1 MEKNW
6 IRVVFRRRIFIIF
19 LILVQLV
26 FILFLIDRTE
36 LAFRYVD
43 FVLKGFSV
51 LICIHI
57 LNRHEK
63 SAYKLTWI
71 FLILLFPIFGGP
83 VYALFHF
90 QASPRKLKRQMAEI
104 NRRIRPLFSLA
115 GDSLPDLAAEY
126 RECLP
131 QARYLQ
137 AHAGFPVYKNT
148 QTQYFSSGESF
159 FAKALEE
166 MEKAEKYIFL
176 EFFILRQGKMLDPI
190 IDLLE
195 RKAGDGLD
203 VRIIYDDLGCFIT
216 LPPNF
221 KKHLEQKGI
230 KCMVFNPF
238 KPILSSLQNNR
249 DHRKIISIDGKTAFT
264 GGMNLADEY
273 INARERFGHWKD
285 AAIMI
290 HGDAAWSLTL
300 IFLQMW
306 NLGRRDPVSSARG
319 RPRPDKKITYRL
331 PADTRSTD
339 RRSEGAAPDDLVSF
353 YPGDKI
359 SAGSPPETSPAES
372 GGYVQPYAD
381 SPIDPENVGEHV
393 YIQIIN
399 NAKEYIYINTPYLV
413 VDDNLLSALTLS
425 AKSGVDV
432 RIITPHRW
440 DKWIVSVVSR
450 SYYRQ
455 LIQAGLKIY
464 EYTAGFNHS
473 KTFVS
478 DDRVATVG
486 TTNLDFRSL
495 YLHFECG
502 VWMYRTASVAKV
514 KEDYLNTLEASHEIT
529 LKDCSRNAAQRIF
542 QDVLRLFAP
551 LM

>member
-1 MEKNW
+1 MEKQW
-6 IRVVFRRRIFIIF
+6 VRVVFRRRVLIIL
-19 LILVQLV
+19 LILIQLV
-26 FILFLIDRTE
+26 FIFFLIAGTGR
-36 LAFRYVD
+36 AFSYVD
-43 FVLKGFSV
+43 LILKGFSV
-51 LICIHI
+51 VVCFYI
-57 LNRHEK
+57 LNKHEK

-71 FLILLFPIFGGP
+71 FLILLFPIFGGA
-83 VYALFHF
+83 VYAFFHT
-90 QASPRKLKRQMAEI
+90 QASPRKLKRQIDEA
-104 NRRIRPLFSLA
+104 NSRYRAHFSPA
-115 GDSLPDLAAEY
+115 GDALPDLAAEY
-126 RECLP
+126 PECLP

-137 AHAGFPVYKNT
+137 DYAGFPVYKHTETVYCN
-148 QTQYFSSGESF
+148 SGESF
-159 FAKALEE
+159 FTRALEE

-176 EFFILRQGKMLDPI
+176 EYFILHQGKMLDPI
-190 IDLLE
+190 LDILSK
-195 RKAGDGLD
+195 KAKEGLD
-203 VRIIYDDLGCFIT
+203 IRIIYDDLGCFMT

-221 KKHLEQKGI
+221 NMELEKKGI
-230 KCMVFNPF
+230 KCMIFNPF

-273 INARERFGHWKD
+273 INAKERFGRWKD

-290 HGDAAWSLTL
+290 RGDAAWSLTL

-306 NLGRRDPVSSARG
+306 NLERKMQDDPA
-319 RPRPDKKITYRL
+319 
-331 PADTRSTD
+331 
-339 RRSEGAAPDDLVSF
+339 SF
-353 YPGDKI
+353 YPWKDADRIPLK
-359 SAGSPPETSPAES
+359 SD
-372 GGYVQPYAD
+372 GYVQPYAD
-381 SPIDPENVGEHV
+381 SPIDEENVGEHV

-399 NAKEYIYINTPYLV
+399 NAKEYVYINTPYLV

-432 RIITPHRW
+432 RIVTPHRW
-440 DKWIVSVVSR
+440 DKWIVAITSR

-455 LIQAGLKIY
+455 LIQAGVKVY
-464 EYTAGFNHS
+464 EYSEGFNHS

-502 VWMYRTASVAKV
+502 VWMYKTGSVAAV
-514 KEDYLNTLEASHEIT
+514 KEDFLNTLPVCHEIT
-529 LKDCSRNAAQRIF
+529 LRDCARNAAQRIF

>member
-1 MEKNW
+1 MENPW
-6 IRVVFRRRIFIIF
+6 LRVVFRRRVFIIT
-19 LILVQLV
+19 LILVQLA
-26 FILFLIDRTE
+26 FILFFIAGTNLT
-36 LAFRYVD
+36 FRYVD
-43 FVLKGFSV
+43 LVLQGFSLGV
-51 LICIHI
+51 CFYI
-57 LNRHEK
+57 LNKKEK
-63 SAYKLTWI
+63 PAYKLTWI
-71 FLILLFPIFGGP
+71 FLILLFPIFGGL
-83 VYALFHF
+83 VYAFFHT
-90 QASPRKLKRQMAEI
+90 QASPRKLKQQTAETS
-104 NRRIRPLFSLA
+104 RFYRPFFSLS
-115 GDSLPDLAAEY
+115 GNTLPELAAKY
-126 RECLP
+126 KDCLP
-131 QARYLQ
+131 QAYYLQ
-137 AHAGFPVYKNT
+137 EYAGYPVYKNT
-148 QTQYFSSGESF
+148 ETAYFNSGESF
-159 FAKALEE
+159 FRQAMEE

-190 IDLLE
+190 IELLSK
-195 RKAGDGLD
+195 KARMGLD
-203 VRIIYDDLGCFIT
+203 VRIIYDDLGCFMS

-221 KKHLEQKGI
+221 KKSLEEEGI

-264 GGMNLADEY
+264 GSMNLADEY

-290 HGDAAWSLTL
+290 RGDAAWSLTL

-306 NLGRRDPVSSARG
+306 NTGRKRTQDETADDP
-319 RPRPDKKITYRL
+319 
-331 PADTRSTD
+331 
-339 RRSEGAAPDDLVSF
+339 AAF
-353 YPGDKI
+353 YPGK
-359 SAGSPPETSPAES
+359 SAALPESD
-372 GGYVQPYAD
+372 GYVQPYAD
-381 SPIDPENVGEHV
+381 SPIDDENVGEHV

-399 NAKEYIYINTPYLV
+399 NAKEYVYINTPYLV
-413 VDDNLLSALTLS
+413 VDNNLLSALSLA

-440 DKWIVSVVSR
+440 DKWIVAIVSR

-455 LIQAGLKIY
+455 LIQTGVKIY
-464 EYTAGFNHS
+464 EYSAGFNHS

-502 VWMYRTASVAKV
+502 VCMYKTPSVAKV
-514 KEDYLNTLEASHEIT
+514 KEDFLDILSACHGIT
-529 LKDCSRNAAQRIF
+529 LKDCSRNAAQRLF

>member
-1 MEKNW
+1 MEKQW
-6 IRVVFRRRIFIIF
+6 IRVVFRRRVFIIS
-19 LILVQLV
+19 LILVQLA
-26 FILFLIDRTE
+26 FILFFIAGTHMTLRYLGFT
-36 LAFRYVD
+36 LQAFSIV
-43 FVLKGFSV
+43 V
-51 LICIHI
+51 CIYI
-57 LNRHEK
+57 VNKKEK

-83 VYALFHF
+83 VYVFFHT
-90 QASPRKLKRQMAEI
+90 QSSPRKLKRQTNDVNRLYKPFFFLPGNALPELAEK
-104 NRRIRPLFSLA
+104 
-115 GDSLPDLAAEY
+115 Y
-126 RECLP
+126 KECLP
-131 QARYLQ
+131 QAYYLQ
-137 AHAGFPVYKNT
+137 EHAGFPIYKNT
-148 QTQYFSSGESF
+148 QTVYFNSGECF
-159 FAKALEE
+159 FRQALEE

-176 EFFILRQGKMLDPI
+176 EFFIIREGKMLNPI
-190 IDLLE
+190 IELLE
-195 RKAGDGLD
+195 RKARAGLD
-203 VRIIYDDLGCFIT
+203 VRIIYDDLGCFMS
-216 LPPNF
+216 LPPHFN
-221 KKHLEQKGI
+221 KLLEEKGI

-249 DHRKIISIDGKTAFT
+249 DHRKIVSIDGKTAFT
-264 GGMNLADEY
+264 GSMNLADEY

-285 AAIMI
+285 AAIMLR
-290 HGDAAWSLTL
+290 GEAAWSLTL

-306 NLGRRDPVSSARG
+306 NLGKKLPDNPVSLY
-319 RPRPDKKITYRL
+319 PWKV
-331 PADTRSTD
+331 TD
-339 RRSEGAAPDDLVSF
+339 RASDDETAPEAHVSAACT
-353 YPGDKI
+353 I
-359 SAGSPPETSPAES
+359 ES
-372 GGYVQPYAD
+372 DGYVQPYAD

-413 VDDNLLSALTLS
+413 VDDNLLSALTLA

-440 DKWIVSVVSR
+440 DKWIVAIVSR
-450 SYYRQ
+450 SFYRQ
-455 LIQAGLKIY
+455 LILAGVKIY
-464 EYTAGFNHS
+464 EYSVGFNHS

-502 VWMYRTASVAKV
+502 VWMYKTGSVMAI
-514 KEDYLNTLEASHEIT
+514 KEDFLNILLDCQEIT
-529 LKDCSRNAAQRIF
+529 LKDCSRNAGQRIC

>member
-6 IRVVFRRRIFIIF
+6 FRVVFRRRLLITF
-19 LILVQLV
+19 LILTQLA
-26 FILFLIDRTE
+26 FILFVIAGTH
-36 LAFRYVD
+36 FVVRYVD
-43 FVLKGFSV
+43 FFLQGFS
-51 LICIHI
+51 LIVCFYI
-57 LNRHEK
+57 LNKKEK

-71 FLILLFPIFGGP
+71 FLILLFPIFGGL
-83 VYALFHF
+83 VYAFFHV
-90 QASPRKLKRQMAEI
+90 QLSPRKLRRQMAEVDHQI
-104 NRRIRPLFSLA
+104 KPLFSIPA
-115 GDSLPDLAAEY
+115 DSLPDLALEH

-131 QARYLQ
+131 QAQYLQ
-137 AHAGFPVYKNT
+137 NHAGYPVYQRT
-148 QTQYFSSGESF
+148 RSLYFESGEGF
-159 FAKALEE
+159 YEQAMIE

-190 IDLLE
+190 LDLLE
-195 RKAGDGLD
+195 RKSRLGLD
-203 VRIIYDDLGCFIT
+203 VRIIYDDLGCFMS

-221 KKHLEQKGI
+221 KTYLEGRGI
-230 KCMVFNPF
+230 KTMIFNPF
-238 KPILSSLQNNR
+238 KPILSTLQNNR
-249 DHRKIISIDGKTAFT
+249 DHRKIVSIDGKVAFT

-290 HGDAAWSLTL
+290 EGEAAWSLTL
-300 IFLQMW
+300 IFLHMW
-306 NLGRRDPVSSARG
+306 NLEKKVKEEFRD
-319 RPRPDKKITYRL
+319 
-331 PADTRSTD
+331 
-339 RRSEGAAPDDLVSF
+339 F
-353 YPGDKI
+353 YPWNEEACTI
-359 SAGSPPETSPAES
+359 ES
-372 GGYVQPYAD
+372 DGFVQPYAD
-381 SPIDPENVGEHV
+381 SPIDEENVGEHV

-399 NAKEYIYINTPYLV
+399 NAKEYVYISTPYLII
-413 VDDNLLSALTLS
+413 DDNLLSALSLA

-432 RIITPHRW
+432 RIITPYRW
-440 DKWIVSVVSR
+440 DKWFMAIVSR

-455 LIQAGLKIY
+455 LIISGVKIY
-464 EYTAGFNHS
+464 EYTKGFNHS

-502 VWMYRTASVAKV
+502 VCLYKTSAVGAV
-514 KEDYLNTLEASHEIT
+514 KNDFQNLILVSRQISLRDCARNT
-529 LKDCSRNAAQRIF
+529 AQRIF

>member
-1 MEKNW
+1 MRKKW
-6 IRVVFRRRIFIIF
+6 IRVVFRRRLLIILLIIIQLTFIFF
-19 LILVQLV
+19 LIV
-26 FILFLIDRTE
+26 RTE
-36 LAFRYVD
+36 RAFRYVNYI
-43 FVLKGFSV
+43 LEAFSV
-51 LICIHI
+51 MVCIYI
-57 LNRHEK
+57 LNKKEK

-83 VYALFHF
+83 VYVFFHT
-90 QASPRKLKRQMAEI
+90 QSKPRKLRLQMEEI
-104 NRRIRPLFSLA
+104 DRRLKSHFLPKQDALPQLA
-115 GDSLPDLAAEY
+115 LES

-131 QARYLQ
+131 QIQYLQ
-137 AHAGFPVYKNT
+137 NYAGFPVYRHT
-148 QTQYFSSGESF
+148 QTSFFNSGESF
-159 FAKALEE
+159 LAKALEE

-176 EFFILRQGKMLDPI
+176 EFFILQQGKMLDPI
-190 IDLLE
+190 LELLE
-195 RKAGDGLD
+195 RKAREGLD
-203 VRIIYDDLGCFIT
+203 IRIIYDDLGCFMT

-221 KKHLEQKGI
+221 KNHLERKGI
-230 KCMVFNPF
+230 KCHVFNPF

-290 HGDAAWSLTL
+290 HGEAAWSLTL

-306 NLGRRDPVSSARG
+306 NL
-319 RPRPDKKITYRL
+319 DKKEPEDINALHPWKNTEGTYTAC
-331 PADTRSTD
+331 P
-339 RRSEGAAPDDLVSF
+339 V
-353 YPGDKI
+353 
-359 SAGSPPETSPAES
+359 ES
-372 GGYVQPYAD
+372 DGYVQPYAD
-381 SPIDPENVGEHV
+381 SPIDDENVGEHV

-413 VDDNLLSALTLS
+413 IDDNLLSALSLS

-440 DKWIVSVVSR
+440 DKWIVAVASR

-455 LIQAGLKIY
+455 LIQAGVKVY
-464 EYTAGFNHS
+464 EYTIGFNHS

-478 DDRVATVG
+478 DDLVATVG

-502 VWMYRTASVAKV
+502 VWMYKTMSVAKV
-514 KEDYLNTLEASHEIT
+514 KDDFLNTLPVCREIT
-529 LKDCSRNAAQRIF
+529 LGDCSRNAIQRVT

>member
-1 MEKNW
+1 MAGLGTAAGIPKLKEQLEQHW
-6 IRVVFRRRIFIIF
+6 IRVVFRRRLLIIF
-19 LILVQLV
+19 LILIQLV
-26 FILFLIDRTE
+26 FILLLIGRSGKTYHYLDII
-36 LAFRYVD
+36 
-43 FVLKGFSV
+43 LKGFSV
-51 LICIHI
+51 VVCIYI
-57 LNRHEK
+57 LNKEGK

-83 VYALFHF
+83 VYVFFHT
-90 QASPRKLKRQMAEI
+90 QASPRLLKRQFDEI
-104 NRRIRPLFSLA
+104 NRRTRALFSPAGDALEELA
-115 GDSLPDLAAEY
+115 GEY
-126 RECLP
+126 PECLP
-131 QARYLQ
+131 QAHYLQ
-137 AHAGFPVYKNT
+137 EFAGFPVFKNT
-148 QTQYFSSGESF
+148 RTLYFDSGEGF
-159 FAKALEE
+159 FEQALAEL
-166 MEKAEKYIFL
+166 EKAEKYIFL

-190 IDLLE
+190 LDIME
-195 RKAGDGLD
+195 RKARQGLD
-203 VRIIYDDLGCFIT
+203 VRIIYDDLGCFMS

-221 KKHLEQKGI
+221 NKTLEQRGI

-238 KPILSSLQNNR
+238 RPILSSLQNNR
-249 DHRKIISIDGKTAFT
+249 DHRKIVSIDGKTAFT

-290 HGDAAWSLTL
+290 QGAAAWSLTL

-306 NLGRRDPVSSARG
+306 NLGRPVQDN
-319 RPRPDKKITYRL
+319 PM
-331 PADTRSTD
+331 
-339 RRSEGAAPDDLVSF
+339 SF
-353 YPGDKI
+353 YPWKNED
-359 SAGSPPETSPAES
+359 GSPAPCPGEPGGNAD
-372 GGYVQPYAD
+372 GIYADGIYADGYVQPYAD
-381 SPIDPENVGEHV
+381 SPIDEENVGEHV

-399 NAKEYIYINTPYLV
+399 NAKKYVYINTPYLV
-413 VDDNLLSALTLS
+413 VDDNLLSALMLA
-425 AKSGVDV
+425 AKCGVDV

-440 DKWIVSVVSR
+440 DKWIVAVTSR

-455 LIQAGLKIY
+455 LIQAGVKVY
-464 EYTAGFNHS
+464 EYTIGFNHS

-502 VWMYRTASVAKV
+502 VWLYKTQSVAKV
-514 KEDYLNTLEASHEIT
+514 KEDFLNTLPMSHEIN
-529 LKDCSRNAAQRIF
+529 LQDCARNAFQRIF